1 MATGSWE
8 LPLGLGGILKQS
20 EFPFRGVV
28 AVFSEELTK
37 SVHVILE
44 SPYNGVDDISF
55 T

>member
-8 LPLGLGGILKQS
+8 FPLGLEDILKQS
-20 EFPFRGVV
+20 EFHFRGVV

-37 SVHVILE
+37 SVYLILE
-44 SPYNGVDDISF
+44 SAYNRVDDISF